1 MALMRSILPGA
12 RRLRVSV
19 VFGKAVWLRRRL
31 GHEAHFLA
39 IPTLAAPAKAFGV
52 DDASAS
58 AAAPWIV

>member
-12 RRLRVSV
+12 RRLRGGV
-19 VFGKAVWLRRRL
+19 VFGKAVWLRNRL
-31 GHEAHFLA
+31 RHETHLLA
-39 IPTLAAPAKAFGV
+39 IPALAAPAQAFGV